1 MLSHNR
7 YIDEMIAR
15 EDMNHYTSR
24 LEELGLCEKVGV
36 NGQPMLFPVKIKQ
49 KKWHQT
55 EYLAMVNR
63 LYQIKPKAEIN
74 KTTKPANQN
83 IFVLGKS
90 PKRAGSRSAKNL
102 RGGPVAQSTGSFQ
115 HVSRPGSNTDDQKW
129 GHWSDNFY
137 ENPYNRYEDSY
148 RSK

>member
-1 MLSHNR
+1 MLHHNR

-24 LEELGLCEKVGV
+24 LEELGLCERVGV
-36 NGQPMLFPVKIKQ
+36 NGQPMLFPKKIKQ

-63 LYQIKPKAEIN
+63 LYQIKPKGDLN
-74 KTTKPANQN
+74 KTNKPANQN

-90 PKRAGSRSAKNL
+90 PKRSGSRSAKIN
-102 RGGPVAQSTGSFQ
+102 RGLPGTRSTGSFKA
-115 HVSRPGSNTDDQKW
+115 VSGPGSNNGDQKW
-129 GHWSDNFY
+129 GNWSDNFY
-137 ENPYNRYEDSY
+137 ENPHNRYEDSY
-148 RSK
+148 KSK